1 MLLGL
6 AIIAAA
12 EAISAQGDGAFMSS
26 GFVKALLAGLAALG
40 VGGGGYFAGRKRKV
54 TLDPPDIKATIR
66 RDLSE
71 MFATKDD
78 INELKDSV
86 RQLESRIDQRIKI
99 HEESN
104 ARNFEAMYGRLNRND
119 RETSEMV
126 GLMKSVSADVGMIKQ
141 KLFRTGNR

>member
-1 MLLGL
+1 MPVL
-6 AIIAAA
+6 AARFAAT
-12 EAISAQGDGAFMSS
+12 AISGQGDGAFVSS
-26 GFVKALLAGLAALG
+26 GFVKVLLGGLAALG

-78 INELKDSV
+78 INEIKDSI
-86 RQLESRIDQRIKI
+86 RQLEARIDQRIKI

-104 ARNFEAMYGRLNRND
+104 ARNFEATYARLNRND

-126 GLMKSVSADVGMIKQ
+126 GLIKGMSADVAMIKQ
-141 KLFRTGNR
+141 KLYRSK

>member
-1 MLLGL
+1 MLAL

-12 EAISAQGDGAFMSS
+12 AISGQGDGAFVSS
-26 GFVKALLAGLAALG
+26 GFAKVLLGGLAALG
-40 VGGGGYFAGRKRKV
+40 VGGSGYFAGRKRKV

-78 INELKDSV
+78 INELKDSI

-104 ARNFEAMYGRLNRND
+104 ARNFEATYARLNRND

-126 GLMKSVSADVGMIKQ
+126 GLIKGMSSDVAMIKQ
-141 KLFRTGNR
+141 KLYKSK

>member
-1 MLLGL
+1 MMLLVVIAVA
-6 AIIAAA
+6 AITG
-12 EAISAQGDGAFMSS
+12 EGDGAFVSS
-26 GFVKALLAGLAALG
+26 GFAKVLLGGLAALG

-71 MFATKDD
+71 LFATKEDFTE
-78 INELKDSV
+78 IKDSIK
-86 RQLESRIDQRIKI
+86 QLESRIDQRIKI

-104 ARNFEAMYGRLNRND
+104 ARNFEATYGRLNRND

-126 GLMKSVSADVGMIKQ
+126 GLIKGMSADIGMIKQ
-141 KLFRTGNR
+141 KLFKR